1 MRYKK
6 QPKLKRL
13 KTRYK
18 FQADKEIIIGSSD
31 NLCRTAIALWKC
43 YEHAKDKIISFDL
56 DRNKKINFNY
66 SLKFSDIQNKKKYEY
81 RNNIITRKEF
91 IILLG
96 CDD

>member
-18 FQADKEIIIGSSD
+18 FQADNEIIIGSSD
-31 NLCRTAIALWKC
+31 NLCRTAIAFWKS

-56 DRNKKINFNY
+56 DNSKKINFDF

-91 IILLG
+91 ILLLG
-96 CDD
+96 CDV